1 MVETTGIPE
10 VGDIIR
16 KMTVVATGT
25 KGDGIV
31 KTAVGFIIFVKG
43 AKKGDCL
50 DIKIQKVFDKYAF
63 ADIVAKDTE
72 EPEEEDQDETDD
84 EGEETAE
91 DEDDEE
97 ETEESGTE

>member
-1 MVETTGIPE
+1 MVEATGIPE
-10 VGDIIR
+10 VGDIMR
-16 KMTVVATGT
+16 KMTVMAVGT

-31 KTAVGFIIFVKG
+31 KTGVGFIIFVKG
-43 AKKGDCL
+43 AKKGETL
-50 DIKIQKVFDKYAF
+50 DIKIDKVFEKYAF
-63 ADIVAKDTE
+63 ASIVAKE
-72 EPEEEDQDETDD
+72 AEEEDQDEPDD